1 MIGMY
6 RISGTGYR
14 PGESGIRWRHYP
26 VKWLIADERHDRF
39 SSKLA
44 RACRLLR
51 RRFLPNFMRIKCTV
65 SEWQRPICGKPP
77 PVIFD
82 APPIWDT
89 FLSAFCLSLRT
100 NSPLDCGEIWH
111 EHVIY
116 FGEDFY
122 QIASESDVP
131 FPSAVD
137 FTANRLS
144 DISGA
149 PSMAGTICNAF
160 NKLLR
165 TNGTLDSRR
174 TLAKFH
180 DNLTYRFRARTDLC
194 TKPTIRYSEHNFHRG
209 VNRS

>member
-1 MIGMY
+1 
-6 RISGTGYR
+6 
-14 PGESGIRWRHYP
+14 
-26 VKWLIADERHDRF
+26 
-39 SSKLA
+39 
-44 RACRLLR
+44 
-51 RRFLPNFMRIKCTV
+51 MRIKCTV
-65 SEWQRPICGKPP
+65 SEWQRPIRGKPS

-111 EHVIY
+111 EHVVY

-137 FTANRLS
+137 FTANPLS

-149 PSMAGTICNAF
+149 PSMAGTIFNAF

-165 TNGTLDSRR
+165 TNGTLDSDEI
-174 TLAKFH
+174 FH
-180 DNLTYRFRARTDLC
+180 EYVVYFEEDSCQISRQSNVPFSSADRFMHETHHLLFRAQFSSWRQSVIADEWHD
-194 TKPTIRYSEHNFHRG
+194 RFS
-209 VNRS
+209 